1 MEKCKTWVSQKGIG
15 QISVQV
21 SANDLEAGL
30 PHVLAAPKTDA
41 AIAMLCFRPGFGLR
55 TFPDSL
61 SMTRAGGIAG
71 ERWLTHPWLKLADG
85 SPDPRIQVSIL
96 PTRVLDLVWRDRIGM
111 VHPGDPIVAD
121 LDMTEANLPAGT
133 LLQAGTAVLRVS
145 DELNDGCV
153 KWKARYG
160 VAAMN
165 WITAPDHLPMRLR
178 GILCSI
184 EQDGV
189 VRMDDR
195 IAVLH

>member
-1 MEKCKTWVSQKGIG
+1 MTH
-15 QISVQV
+15 
-21 SANDLEAGL
+21 ATRDDLWQAM

-41 AIAMLCFRPGFGLR
+41 AIATLCFRAGFGLR
-55 TFPDSL
+55 SFPDRL
-61 SMTRAGGIAG
+61 TMTRAGGIPG

-96 PTRVLDLVWRDRIGM
+96 PARVLDLVWRDRVGT

-145 DELNDGCV
+145 DEPNDGCV

-160 VAAMN
+160 AAAME
-165 WITAPDHLPMRLR
+165 WIIAPEHSALRLR
-178 GILCSI
+178 GVLCSI

-189 VRMDDR
+189 VRVTDR
-195 IAVLH
+195 IIVLR

>member
-1 MEKCKTWVSQKGIG
+1 MQHVTAE
-15 QISVQV
+15 
-21 SANDLEAGL
+21 DLRNAL
-30 PHVLAAPKTDA
+30 PHVLEAPKTDA
-41 AIAMLCFRPGFGLR
+41 AIAMLCFRAGFGLR
-55 TFPDSL
+55 SFPDRL
-61 SMTRAGGIAG
+61 TMTRAAGIPG

-96 PTRVLDLVWRDRIGM
+96 PIRVLDLVWRDRVGT

-145 DELNDGCV
+145 DEPNDGCV

-160 VAAMN
+160 AAAME
-165 WITAPDHLPMRLR
+165 WIVAPEHSALRLR
-178 GILCSI
+178 GVLCSI

-189 VRMDDR
+189 VGVDDR
-195 IAVLH
+195 IVVLR